1 MNRLKTI
8 ILLASLTALLM
19 WAGQVLGGSA
29 GLWFALVAAAIMNI
43 GAYWFSD
50 KIVLRMYHA
59 REVNQ
64 GQAPELHAVVQDLA
78 IRADIPTPKVYII
91 PEEAPNAFATGRNPQ
106 NGIVAVTEGLL
117 RILDRREIA
126 AVIAHEL
133 GHIKHRDTL
142 IMAIAATFAGALSML
157 ANAAI
162 VEAVAAAIDS
172 LELPLVVV
180 DPVMIAKGGDRLLEE
195 DAVAAL
201 IAELLPRAHI
211 VTPNVPEAAVL
222 AGMSIG
228 SVEEMREAGRRILGR
243 GCRLVLVKGGHMEG
257 PESIDVACTPGET
270 YELRGPRI
278 ASRSTHGTGCTLSSA
293 IAANL
298 ARGLSDRESITR
310 AREYLEGAIRQAPVI
325 GRGHGPLNHFWRTVY

>member
-117 RILDRREIA
+117 RILDRSEIA

-157 ANAAI
+157 ANAAMFGSLFGGGHSSEDEEGGSPLTGLLGVI
-162 VEAVAAAIDS
+162 LAPLAAT
-172 LELPLVVV
+172 LVQ
-180 DPVMIAKGGDRLLEE
+180 
-195 DAVAAL
+195 
-201 IAELLPRAHI
+201 
-211 VTPNVPEAAVL
+211 
-222 AGMSIG
+222 MSI
-228 SVEEMREAGRRILGR
+228 S
-243 GCRLVLVKGGHMEG
+243 
-257 PESIDVACTPGET
+257 
-270 YELRGPRI
+270 
-278 ASRSTHGTGCTLSSA
+278 
-293 IAANL
+293 
-298 ARGLSDRESITR
+298 R
-310 AREYLEGAIRQAPVI
+310 AREFMADEAAARFTRTPLSLARALRKIEAWSHKVPMHAGSPATAHLFIHNPFSAAGLTSLFSTHPPTEQRVARLMAMEAGQLEVAA
-325 GRGHGPLNHFWRTVY
+325 